1 MTIDLDTIES
11 DLARLPGGIDLVARL
26 VHHIP
31 ALVAEVRQ
39 LEADRNE
46 RTRQHA
52 ARGVEA
58 VAVIDELRA
67 TLANLRAEM
76 QGYCDRLLA
85 DGRAAALERDEL
97 RATLANERGE
107 GAGPSEGWTWDG
119 NSSSWLHGL
128 DANGEY
134 PDDGW
139 TVDQTPAGQ
148 DLGWTWEHRGTQSD
162 PYPYA
167 RDAMRQADLARAGGA
182 T

>member
-1 MTIDLDTIES
+1 MTPSELDAIET
-11 DLARLPGGIDLVARL
+11 AIRNGIDTDDRQTMTENHEAHAGVTALVAR
-26 VHHIP
+26 
-31 ALVAEVRQ
+31 VRE
-39 LEADRNE
+39 LEAERDE

-58 VAVIDELRA
+58 VAVIDELRL
-67 TLANLRAEM
+67 TLL
-76 QGYCDRLLA
+76 
-85 DGRAAALERDEL
+85 
-97 RATLANERGE
+97 NERGE

-139 TVDQTPAGQ
+139 TVDKTPAGQ
-148 DLGWTWEHRGTQSD
+148 YLGWTWEHRGTQSD

-167 RDAMRQADLARAGGA
+167 RAAMRAADLARAGGA
-182 T
+182 K